1 MKDKHKRLLRLGI
14 FSLLFFWLYI
24 IVAHLPWTFFVLI
37 EVLLIIK
44 YFLTRKFLEKQ
55 IIKIN
60 PKYQKLKNWKKQII
74 LILIYIAIFML
85 IKFVIINLIAK
96 GIFNINFKEQISN
109 LVNNTNP
116 NI

>member
-1 MKDKHKRLLRLGI
+1 MKDKQKRLLKLGI

-24 IVAHLPWTFFVLI
+24 IVAHLPWTFFALL

-44 YFLTRKFLEKQ
+44 YFLTRKFLEEQ

-60 PKYQKLKNWKKQII
+60 PKYQKLKNWKKQTI
-74 LILIYIAIFML
+74 LILIYITIFML
-85 IKFVIINLIAK
+85 IKFIVINLIAK
-96 GIFNINFKEQISN
+96 GIFNIDFREQINN
-109 LVNNTNP
+109 LVNSTNP